1 MPNMENIVIVG
12 GGAGGLALA
21 TQLGNKFKR
30 SKKTQIILV
39 DKNPSH
45 IWKPLLHEVAA
56 GSIDSAFDEL
66 NYRYHGKKKHFNFI
80 LGSLETID
88 REQQI
93 LVLAER
99 RDDAGELITP
109 QQHLHYDYAVIAIG
123 GVSNDFGVPGAKEHC
138 YFLDDKDQAERFHQ
152 HLLNQTDRLSCESLH
167 SEPNNKSHPVL
178 RIGIVGGGATGVEL
192 AAELQHTAQ
201 GLSGYQRNVAAKVDY
216 KITLI
221 EAGPRILPALSEK
234 LSKAAQL
241 TLEKIGIDVHCNTG
255 VKSCSSE
262 GFITPDSVIEC
273 NIRVWAAGIKAPPQL
288 ASITGLECNNRN
300 QLVVKPSLQSSKDNR
315 IFVIGDCASCTL
327 PDGGF
332 VPPRAQAAHQMASLV
347 YKNILR
353 SQRKKALKDFRYR
366 DYGSLVSLSNFNT
379 VGGLMSGF
387 VGSEMR
393 IGGPIARLAY
403 LSLYRM
409 HLLAIHGIYNSLLIA
424 LAGRIHR
431 AIKPKLKLH

>member
-1 MPNMENIVIVG
+1 MENIVIVG

-30 SKKTQIILV
+30 SKKIQVILV

-88 REQQI
+88 RDQKT

-109 QQHLHYDYAVIAIG
+109 KQSLHYDYAVIAIG

-152 HLLNQTDRLSCESLH
+152 HLLNQTDRLSCESLN
-167 SEPNNKSHPVL
+167 SNADTNNSAPPVL

-201 GLSGYQRNVAAKVDY
+201 GLSGYQRNVAGKVDY

-234 LSKAAQL
+234 LSNAAQR

-255 VKSCSSE
+255 VKSCSAE
-262 GFITPDSVIEC
+262 GFITPDDTIVC
-273 NIRVWAAGIKAPPQL
+273 NIRVWAAGIKAPSQL
-288 ASITGLECNNRN
+288 ASIAGLECNNRN
-300 QLVVKPSLQSSKDNR
+300 QLLVKPTLQSSNDER
-315 IFVIGDCASCTL
+315 IFVIGDCASCVL
-327 PDGGF
+327 PSGGF
-332 VPPRAQAAHQMASLV
+332 VPPRAQAAHQMATLV

-353 SQRKKALKDFRYR
+353 SHRNKPLREFRYR